1 MGLLD
6 DLGEEA
12 NFLSYPGSRCS
23 VCEMMSE
30 LPSKERE
37 LLQSRLNDRRITG
50 AAITKVLRANGFA
63 FSDGTIQRHRRGNC
77 RGLIG

>member
-12 NFLSYPGSRCS
+12 NFLSFPGSRCS
-23 VCEMMSE
+23 VCELMAQ
-30 LPSKERE
+30 LPDKERE
-37 LLQSRLNDRRITG
+37 LLQLRFDDRRVTG
-50 AAITKVLRANGFA
+50 ASITKVLRANGYS
-63 FSDGTIQRHRRGNC
+63 FSEGTLQRHRRGAC